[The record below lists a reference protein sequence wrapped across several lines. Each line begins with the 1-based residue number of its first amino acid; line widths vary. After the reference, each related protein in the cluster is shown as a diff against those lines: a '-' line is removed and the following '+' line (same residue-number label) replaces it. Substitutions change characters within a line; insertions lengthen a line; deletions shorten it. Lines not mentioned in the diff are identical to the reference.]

1 MKKPELIKTMREDM
15 NLIIDEKM
23 SYPDLLKMYYAE
35 KKKPQYNKPEPGS
48 QPEPETKVEK
58 EVHPIVKVIER
69 HEAEIKMLKLYCIGV
84 LVLSI
89 SISGIII
96 FVTRKK

>member
-35 KKKPQYNKPEPGS
+35 KKKPQYNK
-48 QPEPETKVEK
+48 PEPETKVEK